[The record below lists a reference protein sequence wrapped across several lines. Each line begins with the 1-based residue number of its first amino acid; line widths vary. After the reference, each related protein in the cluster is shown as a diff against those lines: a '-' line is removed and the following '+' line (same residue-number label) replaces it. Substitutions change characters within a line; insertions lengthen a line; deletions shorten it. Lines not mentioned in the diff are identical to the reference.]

1 MSAAHLTGMDQA
13 STAEQPALEAMHVA
27 KSFGAVR
34 ALTDAS
40 LVVWPGEVV
49 GLIGDNAAGKSTL
62 IKCISGRL
70 HADAGT
76 FRVGGKAFRATSPAA
91 ARAQGIEVVY
101 QSLALVDTV
110 DIASNLFLGREP
122 VYGRGPLRHLGLLRV
137 KQMRAETARTLEEV
151 GVNLRGASMTD
162 TVEHLSGGQ
171 RQGIAVGRAV
181 VWGQKVV
188 LLDEPAAA
196 LGVEQTRHVLHLVR
210 RLKERG
216 VGVVFISHTM
226 QQVLEVCDRV
236 TIMRQGRTVGSVVT
250 TEASGEDLVSYMTGT
265 TQPPG

>member
-1 MSAAHLTGMDQA
+1 MSAASP
-13 STAEQPALEAMHVA
+13 STNAGAAPPALEVLHLA

-34 ALTDAS
+34 ALIDAS

-49 GLIGDNAAGKSTL
+49 GLIGDNGAGKSTF

-70 HADAGT
+70 RPDSGT
-76 FRVGGKAFRATSPAA
+76 IEVGGKVLRATTPAV
-91 ARAQGIEVVY
+91 ARANGIEVVY
-101 QSLALVDTV
+101 QNLALVDNI

-122 VYGRGPLRHLGLLRV
+122 IYARGPLRHLGLLRV
-137 KQMRAETARTLEEV
+137 KKMRAEAAQALEEV
-151 GVNLRGASMTD
+151 GVNLRDASMGD

-188 LLDEPAAA
+188 LMDEPAAA
-196 LGVEQTRHVLHLVR
+196 LGVEQTRHVLDLVR
-210 RLKERG
+210 RLKVRG

-226 QQVLEVCDRV
+226 QQVLEICDRISV
-236 TIMRQGRTVGSVVT
+236 MRQGRTVGTVGAADV
-250 TEASGEDLVSYMTGT
+250 SGDDLVSYMTGT
-265 TQPPG
+265 TAPPA